1 MLLLNDVPTHQR
13 LAYILGPTLDRSQR
27 RDNSRKAVTMALLG
41 AAMLL
46 LAFLWHV
53 TSSTGYR

>member
-1 MLLLNDVPTHQR
+1 MQLLNDVPADKR
-13 LAYILGPTLDRSQR
+13 LAYMLGPTLARYQR
-27 RDNSRKAVTMALLG
+27 RDGSHSVVTMALLG

-53 TSSTGYR
+53 THFSGH